1 MGILNDMKKLL
12 FGAKSVAKSA
22 TNKVVE
28 SGKEAGSELR
38 DKSEK
43 LMKNAVDKAG
53 DLGEDIKERA
63 EDFFDIAKDK
73 AEDALEKA
81 AGVGG
86 QIRHKAEEYTQKAVD
101 GAEALFEKATGEST
115 PAEDELV
122 PEQPPKPKV
131 EPETLDFSS
140 METAAEPLDLIPDEV
155 EEAPKT
161 PKAPSSIEQLG
172 DRVLDAGAKAGNKL
186 LDKSGDLFDKLS
198 EAGGKIGEQVA
209 EKGGGLWEQAKSKTN
224 ELVEKA
230 QEAAAQEKAEKESS
244 MDSMLDKAR
253 EMGEKIEARAKEKGR
268 DFMDSLEDA
277 KKSTLEGTDSF
288 FEKAKRF
295 ADGDY
300 GNEGDIKITKSD
312 APKQIG
318 KTGKTHG
325 FEDLDGDGND
335 VIDDAIIEE

>member
-28 SGKEAGSELR
+28 SGKEAGEELL

-43 LMKNAVDKAG
+43 IIKGAKDKAG
-53 DLGEDIKERA
+53 DIGGDIKERA

-73 AEDALEKA
+73 AEDALDKA
-81 AGVGG
+81 VEVGG
-86 QIRHKAEEYTQKAVD
+86 QIRSKAEEYTQKAVD
-101 GAEALFEKATGEST
+101 GAEALFEKATGET
-115 PAEDELV
+115 EDIADELV
-122 PEQPPKPKV
+122 PEQPPKP
-131 EPETLDFSS
+131 ETQALDFSS
-140 METAAEPLDLIPDEV
+140 METAEDAADIVPDE
-155 EEAPKT
+155 EETAPET
-161 PKAPSSIEQLG
+161 PREPSAIEQLG

-186 LDKSGDLFDKLS
+186 LDKSGELLEKLS
-198 EAGGKIGEQVA
+198 DAGEKIGEQVA

-230 QEAAAQEKAEKESS
+230 QEAAAKEKAEKESS
-244 MDSMLDKAR
+244 MESMLDKAR
-253 EMGEKIEARAKEKGR
+253 EMGEKIEARSREKGR

-300 GNEGDIKITKSD
+300 GNEGDIKITKGE
-312 APKQIG
+312 PKQIEN
-318 KTGKTHG
+318 TGKTHG
-325 FEDLDGDGND
+325 FEDLDGDGDD